1 MTSQEKNA
9 ELKKPEEDI
18 DSDAFFKEIREKHSE
33 LKFENKII
41 TLTVWGWV
49 GDGKTVSILTA
60 KQYLDLMMHGVSLGE
75 IVDSRDLKELEKTDE
90 KIENQRVS
98 DLAKNTLSFI
108 RDYSKEFIENC
119 EWPKGTNKH
128 IPFLF
133 RIDTFTSLNAYLYIP
148 DIPGGNF
155 QDADDLSNH
164 FLNGSNGIIV
174 LVDPKRYCENSYESK
189 KYISEVRF
197 RIKAA
202 AEKGLPTVVFINKAD
217 DFSGISTEIVDKVHT
232 ELTVYRSMLAGK
244 NYRILRSSVIGH
256 GLTTIGEN
264 DNINKNG
271 SSVFLPDS
279 NKRNPLN
286 ILKGWVWLIYNGFE
300 HSLSTNGSTPSLH
313 YRNSLV
319 SINAGIMNIPDIR
332 HITNYKN
339 VNAYPI
345 CIAGDLGDELEIFF
359 LTEDGELLSGKLINS
374 SELKMTT
381 VGKIMEFE
389 DDLAELKCSVR
400 DGFIVIGKRKN
411 ATYLFSGILGGN
423 LTKSDLE
430 HPVYCWELSGNETLV
445 TSYENGNLSLLRLED
460 KKWISKDYITEFLPN
475 PSKIKLKYDY
485 KNHLLYAHN
494 GNLSAGIRLTENKF
508 GDRFDFKVVPQYD
521 AESANVSIGISFT
534 LVSQADK
541 KLVVFNKDE
550 KYPIARA
557 NHPELSLINEMKQYA
572 VVITTD
578 NFIRTIY
585 TDSEQGFKI
594 SDDHLSKQLE
604 AKPDTV
610 LLGEQSN
617 SIFAYY
623 KESGILMHYKLFGI

>member
-60 KQYLDLMMHGVSLGE
+60 KHYLYLMMHGVSLGE

-155 QDADDLSNH
+155 QDADELSNH

-174 LVDPKRYCENSYESK
+174 LVDPKRYCESSYESK

-217 DFSGISTEIVDKVHT
+217 DFSGISTEIVDKVHS
-232 ELTVYRSMLAGK
+232 ELTVYRSRLTGE
-244 NYRILRSSVIGH
+244 NYRILRSSVIGRS
-256 GLTTIGEN
+256 LIVGEE
-264 DNINKNG
+264 DKVGKDG
-271 SSVFLPDS
+271 STVFLPDS
-279 NKRNPLN
+279 NIRNPLN

-300 HSLSTNGSTPSLH
+300 HSLQTNGTVPNLH
-313 YRNSLV
+313 YRNSSG
-319 SINAGIMNIPDIR
+319 SINAGIMNVPDIR

-339 VNAYPI
+339 INGYPI
-345 CIAGDLGDELEIFF
+345 LISGDSGDGLEIFF
-359 LTEDGELLSGKLINS
+359 LTEDGELLSGKSINS

-381 VGKIMEFE
+381 VGKIIEFE
-389 DDLAELKCSVR
+389 DNLTELKCSVR

-423 LTKSDLE
+423 LTKSELE
-430 HPVYCWELSGNETLV
+430 HPVYYWELLGNETLV
-445 TSYENGNLSLLRLED
+445 TSNENGNLSLLKLENR
-460 KKWISKDYITEFLPN
+460 KWISKDYITEFLPN
-475 PSKIKLKYDY
+475 PSKIELKYDY

-494 GNLSAGIRLTENKF
+494 GNLSAGIRITENKF
-508 GDRFDFKVVPQYD
+508 GDRFDFKVVTQYD
-521 AESANVSIGISFT
+521 PESANVSIGINFT

-541 KLVVFNKDE
+541 KLVIFDKDG
-550 KYPIARA
+550 KYPIAKA
-557 NHPELSLINEMKQYA
+557 NHPDLSLINEMKQYA
-572 VVITTD
+572 VVITAD

-585 TDSEQGFKI
+585 PDSEEGFKI

-610 LLGEQSN
+610 LLAEQSN
-617 SIFAYY
+617 SIFVYY
-623 KESGILMHYKLFGI
+623 KESGILMNYKLFGI